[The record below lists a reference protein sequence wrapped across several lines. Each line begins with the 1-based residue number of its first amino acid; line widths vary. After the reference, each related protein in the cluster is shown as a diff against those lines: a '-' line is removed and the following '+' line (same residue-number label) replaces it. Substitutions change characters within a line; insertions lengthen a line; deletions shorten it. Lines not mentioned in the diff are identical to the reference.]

1 MTRVLIAVF
10 TLLLAACGGDSDS
23 GDNNQPPDSVD
34 TLPDPVDAFTPELN
48 NLSSIALVDAG
59 GKPLAN
65 ASVKISP
72 QAAANSST
80 PVAFL
85 LDSTQLVSTDANGNL
100 VLPDLKPGKYTLS
113 VTIAG
118 VTVNTILEILPQNAA
133 GSATV
138 AAPLVVSE
146 NGTAE
151 SLEGKGIFASV
162 SGVIFGPQGVLAD
175 AQVELSGGQATNGA
189 VASAITDEN
198 GEFTLI
204 INVSLEKLAA
214 MSQATIRIVR
224 DGYDPQTIVFNVSQ
238 LSNAT
243 QVTALTGLNYA
254 MQPQDSAVAVIY
266 QENFEQLGTDGV
278 CGLWQAQA
286 YDGEDGG
293 PDFEQPMALAI
304 EPVVDETPVAEI
316 PQEALNLWHSH
327 GRDLAISNQAF
338 LQELVLLA
346 PDDISEGFIPEPKD
360 NHACWYGQAE
370 GGNVGQGNFLGDVSS
385 DNGGDVLDGG
395 TSDVENA
402 GAIVSPLIDLSNQTA
417 PLALGFKTWWEI
429 EAVNPNEEGFDLMTI
444 SVSTDDGESWENIA
458 RLNPLSDPVGLSVDS
473 RAPLPYSNRGFN
485 KAPEWLSQ
493 EPISLSEFAGQ
504 QIRLRFAFS
513 TQDELYNGFRGWLL
527 DDVSVYQGEGSFPRY
542 REPVDIDALIANADG
557 SLDIEQSTLTFSGN
571 AISQDDI
578 TVKLVSYDYVGS
590 ERVLATSV
598 FEFEDVINISL
609 NVDLENVEF
618 MTFVAQIFVGNDW
631 ISSMPL
637 AEYQADFEEPPF
649 EEPPMEEVP
658 ELMPM

>member
-23 GDNNQPPDSVD
+23 GDNNQP
-34 TLPDPVDAFTPELN
+34 LPDPVDTFTPETS
-48 NLSSIALVDAG
+48 NLSTIALVDAG

-65 ASVKISP
+65 ASVEVSP
-72 QAAANSST
+72 QAAATST
-80 PVAFL
+80 APAALL
-85 LDSTQLVSTDANGNL
+85 LDNTQLITTDANGNL
-100 VLPDLKPGKYTLS
+100 VLPDLQPGKYTLS

-138 AAPLVVSE
+138 AAPLMVSE
-146 NGTAE
+146 NGSGELTAE

-162 SGVIFGPQGVLAD
+162 SGIIFGPEGVLAD
-175 AQVELSGGQATNGA
+175 AQIELSGGQATNGA

-204 INVSLEKLAA
+204 INVSLAKLAA

-224 DGYDPQTIVFNVSQ
+224 DGYDTQTIVFNVSQ

-266 QENFEQLGTDGV
+266 QENFEQLGSDGV

-286 YDGEDGG
+286 YAGEAGG

-304 EPVVDETPVAEI
+304 EAVVDETPVVEI

-327 GRDLAISNQAF
+327 GRDLAIRNQAF

-346 PDDISEGFIPEPKD
+346 PDDVSEGFIPEPKD
-360 NHACWYGQAE
+360 NHACWYGQVE

-385 DNGGDVLDGG
+385 DNGGDLLDGG
-395 TSDVENA
+395 TSDVKNA
-402 GAIVSPLIDLSNQTA
+402 GAIVSPLIDLSNETA
-417 PLALGFKTWWEI
+417 PLALSFKTWWEI
-429 EAVNPNEEGFDLMTI
+429 EAVNPNEDGFDLMTV

-458 RLNPLSDPVGLSVDS
+458 RLNPLSDPVGLNGDS

-485 KAPEWLSQ
+485 KAPDWLAQ

-542 REPVDIDALIANADG
+542 REPVAVDTLIANADG
-557 SLDIEQSTLTFSGN
+557 SLDVEQSTLTFSGN
-571 AISQDDI
+571 AISQEDI
-578 TVKLVSYDYVGS
+578 TVKLVSYDDVGS

-618 MTFVAQIFVGNDW
+618 MTFVAQIFVGDDW
-631 ISSMPL
+631 VSSMPL
-637 AEYQADFEEPPF
+637 AVYPPDFEEPPF